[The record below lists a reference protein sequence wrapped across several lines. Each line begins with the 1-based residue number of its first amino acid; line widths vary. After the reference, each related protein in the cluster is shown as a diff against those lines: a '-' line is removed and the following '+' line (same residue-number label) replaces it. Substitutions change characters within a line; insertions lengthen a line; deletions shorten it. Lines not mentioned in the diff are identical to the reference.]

1 MAKKKP
7 KSKVKELDASN
18 GLIDI
23 SETSQKDDVK
33 QESKW
38 QSFKKR
44 LRNEDDEPVI
54 QFEGKFKDNKFLDD
68 IRPKEGYCFRSDYFE
83 IDDKYAKI
91 VTFVNKGSSKKTLP
105 IFWGINLIPQGVQQ
119 DVTIVLLKSVD
130 RMTDAWIED
139 HQQTADNVTSF
150 NENETKKSTDRKA
163 KHEAEHKSTE
173 IDIIAKELMDV
184 DKLTYS
190 KMLEQKKITQEEYDC
205 LLLKKVTTGLG
216 YREIAEAIKVDGTLY
231 CDDDMVKVM
240 HSDRFRELYTDANI
254 QYIIN
259 SEGYIRNKQNGR
271 IQNLYI
277 YEDDIPIYDKNN
289 LNMKVLLKLQRMKNV
304 NDLIDSNYDEKSDMF
319 DSEKMIMNIASK
331 YEFNP
336 ENTKIVSTARIG
348 MIYSEDDK
356 CVEIGDLVTAP
367 IKDNLTFEDKKKMS
381 RHIVN
386 QIKKSLMQID
396 IGNCK
401 VDLSKLDESQRGL
414 LINLINQVRNRH
426 YDCDYIMN

>member
-130 RMTDAWIED
+130 RMTDAWIE
-139 HQQTADNVTSF
+139 TINKLLIMLLVLM
-150 NENETKKSTDRKA
+150 KMKLRKVQIE
-163 KHEAEHKSTE
+163 K
-173 IDIIAKELMDV
+173 
-184 DKLTYS
+184 
-190 KMLEQKKITQEEYDC
+190 
-205 LLLKKVTTGLG
+205 
-216 YREIAEAIKVDGTLY
+216 
-231 CDDDMVKVM
+231 
-240 HSDRFRELYTDANI
+240 
-254 QYIIN
+254 
-259 SEGYIRNKQNGR
+259 
-271 IQNLYI
+271 
-277 YEDDIPIYDKNN
+277 
-289 LNMKVLLKLQRMKNV
+289 LNMKLN
-304 NDLIDSNYDEKSDMF
+304 
-319 DSEKMIMNIASK
+319 
-331 YEFNP
+331 
-336 ENTKIVSTARIG
+336 
-348 MIYSEDDK
+348 
-356 CVEIGDLVTAP
+356 
-367 IKDNLTFEDKKKMS
+367 
-381 RHIVN
+381 
-386 QIKKSLMQID
+386 
-396 IGNCK
+396 
-401 VDLSKLDESQRGL
+401 
-414 LINLINQVRNRH
+414 INQL
-426 YDCDYIMN
+426 ILIL